1 MDVYPLMIRCGDFCV
16 GGALWFRHREKFPT
30 SSMAGFL
37 RSRFCLML
45 RKEAAL
51 NRFFHSDFDP
61 AVFYDQRA
69 RREQSRRNRG
79 VASSSGL
86 KDPREEPAEEMTLD
100 LENRRYNFFFT
111 LLGATFRLLFG

>member
-1 MDVYPLMIRCGDFCV
+1 MMGCFVVSASRKISDFLHGWLLEV
-16 GGALWFRHREKFPT
+16 AI
-30 SSMAGFL
+30 SSDA
-37 RSRFCLML
+37 

-51 NRFFHSDFDP
+51 NSFFHSDFDP
-61 AVFYDQRA
+61 AVLDDQRA

-79 VASSSGL
+79 EASSSGL
-86 KDPREEPAEEMTLD
+86 KDPKDEPAEEMTLD